1 MENIYLVLENGKYL
15 AGQSFGA
22 PAEEVMGE
30 VVFTTGMTGY
40 LETLT
45 DPSYCGQIVVQT
57 FPLIGNYG
65 VIPSD
70 FETKQTHLAAYI
82 VNEWCQRPSNFR
94 SEEDLDTF
102 FKAQNLPAMSG
113 VDTRQLTQWIRE
125 QGTMNGK
132 LTRKAPPYSKEELEQ
147 LRVYR
152 FSRPVDRVT
161 RREPEVF
168 PAGQAAEAAGAQPAA
183 GQPSPAAPR
192 FRVVL
197 WDFGAKQNII
207 RELSRRDCQVTAVP
221 ANTTAE
227 EILALKPDGVMLSNG
242 PGDPEENTEVLREL
256 QKLCQY
262 KLPTFGICLG
272 HQLLAL
278 ARGGRTEKLKY
289 GHRGANQPVKNKE
302 TGRIYI
308 TSQNHGYAV
317 RPDALPAGS
326 RLWFENV
333 NDKTCEGLRYT
344 DIPACSVQFHPEA
357 CGGPRDTEALFE
369 EFMALMEEHKGE
381 KPAAESAAKQGKE
394 APSCR

>member
-1 MENIYLVLENGKYL
+1 METMETIYLVLENGKYL
-15 AGQSFGA
+15 EGQSFGA
-22 PAEEVMGE
+22 PVTEVIGE

-65 VIPSD
+65 IIPSD
-70 FETKQTHLAAYI
+70 FESQKTHLAAYI

-113 VDTRQLTQWIRE
+113 VDTRQLTLWIRE

-132 LTRKAPPYSKEELEQ
+132 LTRKAPPYSEEELAELQ
-147 LRVYR
+147 FYR
-152 FSRPVDRVT
+152 FRRPVDLVT

-168 PAGQAAEAAGAQPAA
+168 PAAGN
-183 GQPSPAAPR
+183 PR
-192 FRVVL
+192 FQVVL

-207 RELSRRDCQVTAVP
+207 RELNRRGCQVTAAP
-221 ANTTAE
+221 ASTTAE
-227 EILALKPDGVMLSNG
+227 EILAMESDGIMLSNG
-242 PGDPEENTEVLREL
+242 PGDPEENGDVLREL
-256 QKLCQY
+256 QKLCEHR
-262 KLPTFGICLG
+262 LPTFGICLG

-317 RPDALPAGS
+317 KPDALPDGS
-326 RLWFENV
+326 QLWFENV

-344 DIPACSVQFHPEA
+344 DLPACSVQFHPEA
-357 CGGPRDTEALFE
+357 CSGPRDTEALFE
-369 EFMALMEEHKGE
+369 EFLTLMEEHKG
-381 KPAAESAAKQGKE
+381 KE
-394 APSCR
+394 DPSCH